1 MTGQAPDFIG
11 IGAQRS
17 GTSWMAVCFW
27 AHPEI
32 YMPGKELQFFNQKG
46 EIQLADYFAKF
57 TSPERKQGEFTPD
70 YLSDKRA
77 IDRIAEHCPDAKLI
91 VILREPVSR
100 ALSSFKLYRER
111 GEISPDTTLDTI
123 FELKHDI
130 YQKSLYGK
138 QLEYLFSKIDKKRV
152 LVCFYDD
159 VVKDPVSLIQRVYGF
174 IGADPSFVPESI
186 NRNFNASSVAFE
198 NPSLNT
204 LLTNIQNYLSSRLWG
219 RKLLGFKKTEVFR
232 QFKQR
237 LINKKKAKTEQASQA
252 KDYRH
257 YFKQD
262 LELLQRFI
270 DQKLPENWVK

>member
-27 AHPEI
+27 AHPDV
-32 YMPGKELQFFNQKG
+32 YMPGKELQFFNKKG
-46 EIQLADYFAKF
+46 EIQLDDYFSKF
-57 TSPERKQGEFTPD
+57 DSPERKQGEFTPD

-77 IDRIAEHCPDAKLI
+77 IDRIAEHCPKAKLI

-100 ALSSFKLYRER
+100 TLSSFKLYRER
-111 GEISPDTTLDTI
+111 GEISPDTTLEAL
-123 FELKHDI
+123 FESKHDI

-138 QLEYLFSKIDKKRV
+138 QLDYLFSKIDKEQV
-152 LVCFYDD
+152 LVCFYDE
-159 VVKDPVSLIQRVYGF
+159 VVNNPIRLIQRVYRF
-174 IGADPSFVPESI
+174 IGADATFVPESI

-204 LLTNIQNYLSSRLWG
+204 LLTNVQNYLSSRLWG
-219 RKLLGFKKTEVFR
+219 RKLLAFKKTETFR
-232 QFKQR
+232 QFKQG
-237 LINKKKAKTEQASQA
+237 LINKKKAKTEQASKA
-252 KDYRH
+252 NDYSH

-262 LELLQRFI
+262 LELLQSLI
-270 DQKLPENWVK
+270 QQKLPENWIK